1 MMRFAGRRRR
11 HAAAT
16 AEEEDPLA
24 GIANLFDVSVAFIVA
39 LLIALFTLLSS
50 ADLLNPDSNVTLV
63 RQNADGSMDIISKQ
77 RSRIR
82 VQRVT
87 SERMSGDGE
96 RLGVAYR
103 LPGGQVVYVPEGEA
117 PAAAVA
123 PERQP

>member
-1 MMRFAGRRRR
+1 MMRFADRDRRR
-11 HAAAT
+11 ASLS
-16 AEEEDPLA
+16 AEDEDPLA

-63 RQNADGSMDIISKQ
+63 RQNNDGTMDIISKQ
-77 RSRIR
+77 RSRIK

-87 SERMSGDGE
+87 KDSMSGDGE

-103 LPGGQVVYVPEGEA
+103 LPGGQVVYVPEGQA
-117 PAAAVA
+117 PPGPASA
-123 PERQP
+123 PKP

>member
-1 MMRFAGRRRR
+1 MMRFADRDRRR
-11 HAAAT
+11 ASLS
-16 AEEEDPLA
+16 AEDEDPLA

-63 RQNADGSMDIISKQ
+63 RQNNDGTMDIISKQ
-77 RSRIR
+77 RSRIK

-87 SERMSGDGE
+87 KDSMSGDGE

-103 LPGGQVVYVPEGEA
+103 LPGGQVVYVPEGQA
-117 PAAAVA
+117 PPGPTPA
-123 PERQP
+123 PKP